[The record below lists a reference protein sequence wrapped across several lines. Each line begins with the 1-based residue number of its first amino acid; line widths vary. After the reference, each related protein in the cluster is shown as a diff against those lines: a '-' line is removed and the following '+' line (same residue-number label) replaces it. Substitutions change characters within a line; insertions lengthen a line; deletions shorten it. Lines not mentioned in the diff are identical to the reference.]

1 MDKQHLT
8 TCSHEDGYTTVSRL
22 VDMYDLWYQARA
34 SDEDLLR
41 QLNEAKESSQ
51 TACTNCKRRI
61 NTWIRI
67 VYGALIKNEDDRWEF
82 IVQ

>member
-8 TCSHEDGYTTVSRL
+8 TRSHEDGYTTVSRL

-41 QLNEAKESSQ
+41 QLNEAKKAARLHAL
-51 TACTNCKRRI
+51 TAKD
-61 NTWIRI
+61 
-67 VYGALIKNEDDRWEF
+67 V
-82 IVQ
+82 